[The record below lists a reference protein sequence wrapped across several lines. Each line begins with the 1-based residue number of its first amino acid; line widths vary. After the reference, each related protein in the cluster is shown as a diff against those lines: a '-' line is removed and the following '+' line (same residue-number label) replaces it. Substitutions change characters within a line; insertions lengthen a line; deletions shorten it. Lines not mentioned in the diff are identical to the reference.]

1 MGILLSMT
9 GYGRSEVRGSRTA
22 VGVEIRSLNHR
33 FQEVALKLGRG
44 LSIHEPEVRR
54 MVQGRVARGRVDV
67 GVTTRRVQ
75 GEASAARVDVALG
88 LTYAREARV
97 LAEAA
102 GVAPTLAVADLL
114 RLPGVVTVEE
124 AEEDESE
131 VGLLLKSAVQEAL
144 DELVRM
150 RQTEGAALAGDL
162 LGHLRALEV
171 WVDDVRALVPPALQR
186 IQERG
191 RERVRALLGTPP
203 IDPARLAQEI
213 ATWAARS
220 DVAEELARLGS
231 HCRQFRDLIE
241 AGGAV
246 GRQLDF
252 LTQELHREV
261 NTIGSKVDDA
271 ELVARVLQ
279 GRAVVERI
287 REQVQNVE

>member
-1 MGILLSMT
+1 MGALLSMT
-9 GYGRSEVRGSRTA
+9 GYGRSEVRGARTSI
-22 VGVEIRSLNHR
+22 GIEIRSLNHR
-33 FQEVALKLGRG
+33 FLEVALKLGRG

-54 MVQGRVARGRVDV
+54 LVQGRVVRGRVDV
-67 GVTTRRVQ
+67 AVSTRRVQ
-75 GEASAARVDVALG
+75 GAPSAARVDVALG
-88 LTYAREARV
+88 LAYAREARA

-102 GVAPTLAVADLL
+102 GVAPALAVADLL
-114 RLPGVVTVEE
+114 RLPGVVAAEE

-131 VGLLLKSAVQEAL
+131 VGLLLKTAVQEAL

-150 RQTEGAALAGDL
+150 RQTEGAALAADL
-162 LGHLRALEV
+162 LGHLRVLEAWGEELRV
-171 WVDDVRALVPPALQR
+171 LLPPALQR

-231 HCRQFRDLIE
+231 HCRQFRDLVE
-241 AGGAV
+241 TGGAV

-271 ELVARVLQ
+271 ELVTRVLQ